1 MRNSHHDRYALVK
14 GPDRLTDEHLALLET
29 EIGVF
34 LGLNPG
40 RDDHG
45 GPTIADNVVD
55 LPPQRGRVNIE
66 VGSKGR

>member
-1 MRNSHHDRYALVK
+1 MRNSHHDRYALIN
-14 GPDRLTDEHLALLET
+14 GPDGLADEHLALLET

-34 LGLNPG
+34 LGLHPG

-45 GPTIADNVVD
+45 GPTIGDNVVD
-55 LPPQRGRVNIE
+55 LPLQRRQVNVE